1 MRIVLLLLLLPLIS
15 SAQEAPFYERVEG
28 LSARMQRN
36 LEKEFKRMVGEQ
48 VSRTTKHA
56 DSAVVYV
63 TQPEF
68 EPYTLAITNYLGPGE
83 NQLRI
88 MRFLALPDYE
98 AMATML
104 DKKPADSTLRM
115 VPLFLNNR
123 IFQAFPPKALT
134 HKAPVTIVT
143 GSNHSYNYVDGWVHL
158 SAGGLT
164 TRPDTD
170 LEMLRSYLYER
181 PQPPGETTVLSL
193 LNNDSVNAV
202 FQSVFDDF
210 KTVRTIDHI
219 EKAIHKTQNKRIILV
234 GYVENH
240 LVDGV
245 LLVRY
250 RNNGEYSY
258 KIKAK
263 EMQTV
268 GKSVDK
274 EILLWGVQYADNPEE
289 KIGGDTLR
297 EELTRLQKA
306 LENEHAGAVMEGVL
320 SDHATVQIESKTV
333 DFQTFLLAQSPRYRW
348 VFLSVTPQTPVA
360 LRVAQ
365 GYNRFL
371 WLGLLAMLGIVIFA
385 AFKKKRTL
393 LWVVVAAMVLAL
405 MVWGVS
411 EGLVWVVERGGEVL
425 LR

>member
-1 MRIVLLLLLLPLIS
+1 
-15 SAQEAPFYERVEG
+15 
-28 LSARMQRN
+28 
-36 LEKEFKRMVGEQ
+36 MVGEQ
-48 VSRTTKHA
+48 VARPTKQA

-63 TQPEF
+63 TQPQF

-83 NQLRI
+83 TQLRI

-98 AMATML
+98 ALATML
-104 DKKPADSTLRM
+104 DKKSGDSTLLH
-115 VPLFLNNR
+115 VPLYLNNR
-123 IFQAFPPKALT
+123 IFQAFPANTLK
-134 HKAPVTIVT
+134 HKAPITVVT
-143 GSNHSYNYVDGWVHL
+143 GPNHFYNYAGGWVNL
-158 SAGGLT
+158 SEGGIT

-170 LEMLRSYLYER
+170 LETLRSYLYER

-202 FQSVFDDF
+202 FRSVFDDF

-219 EKAIHKTQNKRIILV
+219 EKAIQKTHNKRIVLV

-240 LVDGV
+240 LADGV

-263 EMQTV
+263 EMQNV
-268 GKSVDK
+268 GKSTDK

-297 EELTRLQKA
+297 EELTRLKAA
-306 LENEHAGAVMEGVL
+306 LENNFPGAVMEGTL
-320 SDHATVQIESKTV
+320 SGKATVQIESKTI
-333 DFQTFLLAQSPRYRW
+333 DFQTFLVAQSPRYRW
-348 VFLSVTPQTPVA
+348 VLLSVTPQKPVA

-365 GYNRFL
+365 GYNSYL
-371 WLGLLAMLGIVIFA
+371 WLGLLTMLGVVIFA

-393 LWVVVAAMVLAL
+393 QWVVVALMVLAL

-411 EGLVWVVERGGEVL
+411 EGLVWVMERGL
-425 LR
+425 